1 MFEGP
6 DLMNSIFFVITLV
19 ISVSLV
25 TLFDSTGTLV
35 GAARQSGLVD
45 ENEKRIKRVKTEV
58 YVYFRPDMRLDRCV
72 HFRRKNE
79 V

>member
-6 DLMNSIFFVITLV
+6 DLMNCIFFVITLV
-19 ISVSLV
+19 ISFSLV
-25 TLFDSTGTLV
+25 NMFDSIGTLV

-72 HFRRKNE
+72 HFRRKTA